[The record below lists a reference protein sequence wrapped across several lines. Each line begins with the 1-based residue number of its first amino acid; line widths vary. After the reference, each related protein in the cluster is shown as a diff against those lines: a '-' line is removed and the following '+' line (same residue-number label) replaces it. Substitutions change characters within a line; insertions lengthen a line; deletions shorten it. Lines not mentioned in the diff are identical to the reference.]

1 MKNIMIR
8 PISLLAVTLSGF
20 AAVLIGAQVAG
31 AEAPTDGAPA
41 AELQILKTFQVG
53 GSGGWDYPTI
63 DPAAHR
69 LYIARGTR
77 VMVLDAEL
85 GTLLGEVADLQGA
98 HGVALVP
105 DRSLGFATSGR
116 ENTIAVFDLT
126 TLKVLRKI
134 KSGQN
139 PDAILYDPASQKI
152 FAFCGRSGDATIID
166 PANLDQAPVSMPL
179 GGKLEA
185 GVADGAGHVYVNDE
199 SKSEIVALDSKQQ
212 KVLAHWPLAPA
223 ERPTGL
229 ALDSQHHR
237 LFSGCGNKIM
247 AILDSDS
254 GKLLATVS
262 IGSGVDGVAF
272 DPQLG
277 ALSANGRDGTLS
289 VVREGPAGQF
299 KVVQTLKTFNSARTI
314 TNDRKTH
321 QAFLPATVPGENG
334 ANQFGVVVVGLPS
347 ERK

>member
-1 MKNIMIR
+1 MAR
-8 PISLLAVTLSGF
+8 LTLLLALTLSGL
-20 AAVLIGAQVAG
+20 AAARITTQVAR
-31 AEAPTDGAPA
+31 A
-41 AELQILKTFQVG
+41 AELRVLNTFEVG
-53 GSGGWDYPTI
+53 GSGGWDYPTV

-77 VMVLDAEL
+77 IMVLDAER

-105 DRSLGFATSGR
+105 DRNLGFATSGR
-116 ENTIAVFDLT
+116 ENAIAVFDLT

-152 FAFCGRSGDATIID
+152 FAFCGRSGDATILD
-166 PANLDQAPVSMPL
+166 PAKLDQAPVSLPL

-185 GVADGAGHVYVNDE
+185 GVADGVGHVYVNDE
-199 SKSEIVALDSKQQ
+199 SKSEIIAVDSKQL
-212 KVLAHWPLAPA
+212 KVLAHWSLAPA

-237 LFSGCGNKIM
+237 LFSGCGNKNM
-247 AILDSDS
+247 AILDSDT
-254 GKLLATVS
+254 GKLLARVP

-289 VVREGPAGQF
+289 VVREGPAGEF
-299 KVVQTLKTFNSARTI
+299 KVVQTLKTFISARTI
-314 TNDRKTH
+314 TNDLKTH

-334 ANQFGVVVVGLPS
+334 AKGFGVVVVGLPP
-347 ERK
+347 ED